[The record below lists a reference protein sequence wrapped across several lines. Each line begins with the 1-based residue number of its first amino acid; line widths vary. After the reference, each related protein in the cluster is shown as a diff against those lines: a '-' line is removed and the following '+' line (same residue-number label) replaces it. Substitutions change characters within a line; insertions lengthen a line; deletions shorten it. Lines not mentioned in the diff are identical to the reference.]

1 MTYSPFSHCHSK
13 YYEWSITTWLFCSWK
28 TTNLLSVEW
37 LTSIFSVLNGWP
49 ASQWPLK
56 QNTFLHEL
64 FITHIGATCVPLNV
78 IRVSGPSD
86 AVFSLSN
93 MSIVVPP
100 RCVHL
105 LSFMK
110 AMMVPWDYVLAEGCP
125 GLSQT
130 GLSVWAGAGA
140 SWVQFC
146 SWFALELF
154 TCSTLS
160 LINRS
165 GSTGS

>member
-13 YYEWSITTWLFCSWK
+13 YYEWCMTTWLFCSWM

-37 LTSIFSVLNGWP
+37 LTSVFSVLNCWP

-56 QNTFLHEL
+56 QNAKYFPPWT

-78 IRVSGPSD
+78 ICDSGPSD
-86 AVFSLSN
+86 AVFSFGN

-100 RCVHL
+100 RCVQL
-105 LSFMK
+105 LSCMK
-110 AMMVPWDYVLAEGCP
+110 AMMVPWDCVLAEGCP

-146 SWFALELF
+146 SWFALEDF

-165 GSTGS
+165 GL